1 MSNAAVLIPI
11 VLVALQ
17 EYDRTSEAG
26 ATKVCEHFCP
36 ILQMLWAIM
45 RGRIRECT
53 CALDRSAEGK
63 IWSTDCCHL
72 CMIPLFILVPALI
85 PANANQLQEQMHTD
99 LAPIDKVTTGYLAI
113 ISMMDKDK
121 LEKANKESDG
131 QHQSKWKNIP
141 EMMQQM
147 IIKASLT
154 SDEAF
159 PNHPA
164 ATLLQILQQNKVISR
179 RTVLNAMLQKKN
191 CQIKTQLTS
200 CSLFAMLQH
209 ITVTPDWLLD
219 TIRTMLSK

>member
-1 MSNAAVLIPI
+1 
-11 VLVALQ
+11 
-17 EYDRTSEAG
+17 
-26 ATKVCEHFCP
+26 
-36 ILQMLWAIM
+36 MLWAIT
-45 RGRIRECT
+45 RGQIRAGTCT
-53 CALDRSAEGK
+53 LDRSAEGK

-121 LEKANKESDG
+121 LEKANKESDS
-131 QHQSKWKNIP
+131 QYQNKWKNIP

-147 IIKASLT
+147 IIKASST

-164 ATLLQILQQNKVISR
+164 ATLLQILQQHKAISR
-179 RTVLNAMLQKKN
+179 RTAMNAMLRN
-191 CQIKTQLTS
+191 
-200 CSLFAMLQH
+200 MN
-209 ITVTPDWLLD
+209 
-219 TIRTMLSK
+219 SKLMYL